1 MHPAPGPIGEPRR
14 SGAAWVLVPLTLT
27 LACAVAVG
35 LWLHNGLVAK
45 REAVDAAWADVES
58 QYRRRADLVP
68 QLVAAVKRHMQHE
81 SETFERVVHARSE
94 ALEQFS
100 RTGGAA
106 PASDTELREVAAS
119 QALVGRQIHQILAL
133 AESYPALR
141 SADQFLELQ
150 AQVEGTE
157 NRINVARLAYNEAV
171 RRYNAALEQIPTR
184 YLAESQGSSRRSYF
198 ETDESAR
205 HAASLAFD

>member
-1 MHPAPGPIGEPRR
+1 MHPGPGPIGEPRR
-14 SGAAWVLVPLTLT
+14 SGAAWILIPLVLAIAGAMT
-27 LACAVAVG
+27 AG

-58 QYRRRADLVP
+58 QYRRRADMVPLLV
-68 QLVAAVKRHMQHE
+68 QAVKRHMQHE
-81 SETFERVVHARSE
+81 SETFERVVRARSE

-100 RTGGAA
+100 RVGGSA
-106 PASDTELREVAAS
+106 PASESELRDLAAS
-119 QALVGRQIHQILAL
+119 QARMGQQIHQVLAL
-133 AESYPALR
+133 AESYPTLR

-150 AQVEGTE
+150 AQLEGTE
-157 NRINVARLAYNEAV
+157 NRINVARLAFNEAV

-184 YLAESQGSSRRSYF
+184 YLAEARGYQRRSYF